1 MKKKSTRRRGSALV
15 IVLGI
20 LAVMMLMAVAFST
33 FVRTERG
40 GSTNL
45 KNAFVAR
52 TSLFTAVGRAMEAI
66 DLSFGSATN
75 DDPVAAWPQPW
86 LASAEGGDKFQSAA
100 LGDGET
106 AGAHVLTDKIAKHLT
121 PAQLALARSARCNW
135 APIYSSINASSA
147 NSGRNGGSYGNY
159 GRPTEDSLIGRY
171 AFIALDTTGL
181 LDMNQTG
188 RYPDDRS
195 ENSGDPMTFDLPAGT
210 AQVTVGNRSVAAP
223 PFVVDPDAFVT
234 KRENANLFH
243 SMADAKTLCG
253 KSVLAIDET
262 KAPANGGAKPATAGE
277 FFPADLFAGFAPSL
291 SETNPEGNPKIHLP
305 SGSEFNRW
313 SAGRVQN
320 LLSRVYRAMVGVFAR
335 SRAVAGI
342 SPGNADSDLMT
353 IFQSVP
359 GAEYQ
364 LSPAALATVSLMDG
378 LDDDNVPGTCDKQSL
393 EYWKVLPSVSV
404 KVEGDTV
411 SDTMPPR
418 TSIYNFPCTESAP
431 LLDAVRAE
439 ITFDSGVDNQNADWT
454 QRTITYTG
462 TIKVSAHAHCQN
474 RTSKAN
480 PHHSKIKVEWEVMK
494 GAPLGNTISYD
505 DGTEIRD
512 SLELV
517 GSTGGGGGGGGGRP
531 GSGGGGDSGQT
542 KLIDWSGFFEKNGSI
557 TKGSNEAEADLED
570 SSDGGSRVLTVDSE
584 VGGLTVVCHFYT
596 NAVSSGGGGG
606 SGGGGRPGSGGSGGS
621 TVIETKPYP
630 MTAAEW
636 NGGQVNKGVSDVFIP
651 IRIKVTITDSNGSIQ
666 QQVPAPALESAKSK
680 GYWIRVNPGVYHNP
694 GDTDASKVSKYGG
707 SKGDSSD
714 LAYGWAF
721 CAVPTFAFDTTSLLN
736 AGNYMNFWVGDEM
749 ARAASDQAGGG
760 GRPGQGGQGGGST
773 MFSALKSKFWTNGD
787 SATPNQTIKNAM
799 AGPRGQYIWG
809 HLQKEFLFN
818 DASGNY
824 TDKVTTWMSTGGG
837 RAPDML
843 HSASHG
849 GDPFVSPNGSDVS
862 ADNRAQELYTRFPAN
877 GEGYASVA
885 DLGRVMCGPYETLSL
900 FKTWR
905 PMGGRADFHPVVDY
919 FTTDEDRYPKQSDVD
934 AQTASDGTV
943 NWTALGQGGKDLYSA
958 VHNGRVNL
966 NAPYLVELTKNG
978 GKRGRKS
985 GNLNPYPIAAA
996 LSGAPYP
1003 TAGGGTNQIS
1013 PQKALV
1019 FASTICKMIED
1030 SDLDEM
1036 KISSEVW
1043 GTSRK
1048 GVRNLS
1054 FLGMGQD
1061 TQNTFLSDIIGLAH
1075 PQTDA
1080 QREGIL
1086 HGISDAFTTR
1096 GQTYLLIIRADAYS
1110 PKFGEND
1117 SVQDGTT
1124 LATTHAIVELFRD
1137 PVPAHGPDGVLLPSD
1152 GEGPVAYHN
1161 WYIRSF
1167 RVF

>member
-195 ENSGDPMTFDLPAGT
+195 ENSGDPMTFALPDGT

-243 SMADAKTLCG
+243 SMADAKTICG

-480 PHHSKIKVEWEVMK
+480 SHHSKIKVEWEVMK

-517 GSTGGGGGGGGGRP
+517 GSTGGGG
-531 GSGGGGDSGQT
+531 
-542 KLIDWSGFFEKNGSI
+542 
-557 TKGSNEAEADLED
+557 
-570 SSDGGSRVLTVDSE
+570 
-584 VGGLTVVCHFYT
+584 
-596 NAVSSGGGGG
+596 
-606 SGGGGRPGSGGSGGS
+606 GGGGRPGSGGSGGS

-694 GDTDASKVSKYGG
+694 GDTDASKISKYGG

>member
-1 MKKKSTRRRGSALV
+1 MKKKSIRRRGSALV

-40 GSTNL
+40 GTTNL

-75 DDPVAAWPQPW
+75 DDPVAAWPKPW
-86 LASAEGGDKFQSAA
+86 LASAEGGDRFQSAE

-106 AGAHVLTDKIAKHLT
+106 AGAHVLTDKIAQHLT
-121 PAQLALARSARCNW
+121 PAQLALARAAKCNW
-135 APIYSSINASSA
+135 APIYSSINASPA
-147 NSGRNGGSYGNY
+147 NSGRNGGSYGDY

-188 RYPDDRS
+188 AFDPDLRKT
-195 ENSGDPMTFDLPAGT
+195 NTGDPMTFDPPAGV
-210 AQVTVGNRSVAAP
+210 AKVTKGNRSVDAP
-223 PFVVDPDAFVT
+223 PFVLDPESFIDT
-234 KRENANLFH
+234 RESKNLFH
-243 SMADAKTLCG
+243 SMADAKALCG

-262 KAPANGGAKPATAGE
+262 KAPANGGAKPATAGD

-291 SETNPEGNPKIHLP
+291 AETNPEGNPKIHLP
-305 SGSEFNRW
+305 SASDFSGW
-313 SAGRVQN
+313 SAGRIKN
-320 LLSRVYRAMVGVFAR
+320 FLSRSYRAMVGVFAR
-335 SRAVAGI
+335 SRAIAGL
-342 SPGNADSDLMT
+342 SPGNAETDLMT
-353 IFQSVP
+353 IFQSTS
-359 GAEYQ
+359 AQYQ
-364 LSPAALATVSLMDG
+364 LSPAALATVSLLDG
-378 LDDDNVPGTCDKQSL
+378 LDDDNVPGTSDKQSL
-393 EYWKVLPSVSV
+393 EYWKELPSVSV

-411 SDTMPPR
+411 ADTLPPR
-418 TSIYNFPCTESAP
+418 SSIYNFPCTESAP

-439 ITFDSGVDNQNADWT
+439 ISFSAGVDNNAADWT
-454 QRTITYTG
+454 QRTITYNG

-480 PHHSKIKVEWEVMK
+480 SHHSKIKVEWEVMK
-494 GAPLGNTISYD
+494 GAPLGNTISAD
-505 DGTEIRD
+505 SGTEIRD
-512 SLELV
+512 ALELV

-531 GSGGGGDSGQT
+531 GGGGGGGDT
-542 KLIDWSGFFEKNGSI
+542 AKLIDWSGFFEKGGSV
-557 TKGSNEAEADLED
+557 TKGSSEAEADLED

-584 VGGLTVVCHFYT
+584 VSGLSVVCHFYT
-596 NAVSSGGGGG
+596 NAVSSGGG
-606 SGGGGRPGSGGSGGS
+606 SGGGGRPGGGGGGS

-651 IRIKVTITDSNGSIQ
+651 IRIKVTITDENGSIQ
-666 QQVPAPALESAKSK
+666 QQVPAPALESARSK
-680 GYWIRVNPGVYHNP
+680 GYWLRVNPAVYHNP
-694 GDTDASKVSKYGG
+694 GDTDETKKSKFGG
-707 SKGDSSD
+707 TKNGSTGD
-714 LAYGWAF
+714 LAFGWAF
-721 CAVPTFAFDTTSLLN
+721 CAAPTFAFDTTSLLN
-736 AGNYMNFWVGDEM
+736 AGNYMNFWVSDEM
-749 ARAASDQAGGG
+749 ARAASDQGGGG
-760 GRPGQGGQGGGST
+760 GRPPAGGGGGDT
-773 MFSALKSKFWTNGD
+773 TFSALKSKFWTDGAD
-787 SATPNQTIKNAM
+787 GADPNSTIKNAM

-809 HLQKEFLFN
+809 YLQKAWLFN

-824 TDKVTTWMSTGGG
+824 TDKVTTWMSKGGG
-837 RAPDML
+837 RAPDMM
-843 HSASHG
+843 HSAVQNG
-849 GDPFVSPNGSDVS
+849 TPFVSANGGFSS
-862 ADNRAQELYTRFPAN
+862 ESRAIESYSRFPAN

-919 FTTDEDRYPKQSDVD
+919 FTTGEDRYPKQSDVD
-934 AQTASDGTV
+934 AKTSSDGTV

-966 NAPYLVELTKNG
+966 NAPPLVELSKDR
-978 GKRGRKS
+978 GKRGRRS
-985 GNLNPYPIAAA
+985 GSLNPYPFAAA
-996 LSGAPYP
+996 LNGAPYP
-1003 TAGGGTNQIS
+1003 TSSGGTN
-1013 PQKALV
+1013 ALTAAQALTL
-1019 FASTICKMIED
+1019 ASTLCKMIED
-1030 SDLDEM
+1030 SNLDEM
-1036 KISSEVW
+1036 EIESEVW
-1043 GTSRK
+1043 DGSRRK
-1048 GVRNLS
+1048 VVRNLS
-1054 FLGMGQD
+1054 FLGMGEE
-1061 TQNTFLSDIIGLAH
+1061 TQNTFLNDIIGLAH

-1086 HGISDAFTTR
+1086 HGVSDAFTTR

>member
-1 MKKKSTRRRGSALV
+1 
-15 IVLGI
+15 
-20 LAVMMLMAVAFST
+20 
-33 FVRTERG
+33 
-40 GSTNL
+40 
-45 KNAFVAR
+45 
-52 TSLFTAVGRAMEAI
+52 
-66 DLSFGSATN
+66 
-75 DDPVAAWPQPW
+75 
-86 LASAEGGDKFQSAA
+86 
-100 LGDGET
+100 
-106 AGAHVLTDKIAKHLT
+106 
-121 PAQLALARSARCNW
+121 
-135 APIYSSINASSA
+135 
-147 NSGRNGGSYGNY
+147 
-159 GRPTEDSLIGRY
+159 
-171 AFIALDTTGL
+171 
-181 LDMNQTG
+181 
-188 RYPDDRS
+188 
-195 ENSGDPMTFDLPAGT
+195 MTFDLPAGT

-291 SETNPEGNPKIHLP
+291 TETNPEGNPKIHLP
-305 SGSEFNRW
+305 AASDFSRW
-313 SAGRVQN
+313 NAGQIQN
-320 LLSRVYRAMVGVFAR
+320 LLARAYRAMVGVFAR
-335 SRAVAGI
+335 SRAVAGYD
-342 SPGNADSDLMT
+342 PGDADTDLMT

-359 GAEYQ
+359 GAEYR

-393 EYWKVLPSVSV
+393 EYWKALPSVSV

-411 SDTMPPR
+411 TDTLPPKN
-418 TSIYNFPCTESAP
+418 SIYNFPCTESAP

-439 ITFDSGVDNQNADWT
+439 ISFDSGVDNQNADWT
-454 QRTITYTG
+454 QRTITYNG

-474 RTSKAN
+474 RTSRAN
-480 PHHSKIKVEWEVMK
+480 SHHSKIKVEWEVMK

-557 TKGSNEAEADLED
+557 TKGSAEAEADLED

-584 VGGLTVVCHFYT
+584 VSGLTVVCHFYT
-596 NAVSSGGGGG
+596 NAVSSGGGG
-606 SGGGGRPGSGGSGGS
+606 SGGGGRPGSGGGSGS

-680 GYWIRVNPGVYHNP
+680 GYWLRVNPAVYHNP
-694 GDTDASKVSKYGG
+694 GDTDASKVSKFGG
-707 SKGDSSD
+707 NKNGSAGD

-736 AGNYMNFWVGDEM
+736 AGNYMNFWVSDEM
-749 ARAASDQAGGG
+749 ARAAADQGGGGG
-760 GRPGQGGQGGGST
+760 GRPPSGGGGGST
-773 MFSALKSKFWTNGD
+773 MFSGLKSAFWTSSEG
-787 SATPNQTIKNAM
+787 NQDIKNAM

-809 HLQKEFLFN
+809 YLQKSWLFN
-818 DASGNY
+818 DASGTY

-843 HSASHG
+843 HSASKG
-849 GDPFVSPNGSDVS
+849 GLPFVSANGGFSS
-862 ADNRAQELYTRFPAN
+862 ESRAIESYTRFPAK

-905 PMGGRADFHPVVDY
+905 PMDGRADFHPVVDY
-919 FTTDEDRYPKQSDVD
+919 FTTDEDRYPKQTQVD
-934 AQTASDGTV
+934 GATGADGNV
-943 NWTALGQGGKDLYSA
+943 NWTSLGQGGKDLYSA
-958 VHNGRVNL
+958 IHNGRVNL
-966 NAPYLVELTKNG
+966 NAPPLVELTKDG
-978 GKRGRKS
+978 GKRGRRS
-985 GNLNPYPIAAA
+985 GSLNPYPIAAA
-996 LSGAPYP
+996 LCGASDGSNS
-1003 TAGGGTNQIS
+1003 TVRIS
-1013 PQKALV
+1013 ADKALTL
-1019 FASTICKMIED
+1019 ASTLCKTIENTN
-1030 SDLDEM
+1030 LDEM
-1036 KISSEVW
+1036 KITSEVW
-1043 GTSRK
+1043 GNTRK
-1048 GVRNLS
+1048 VVRNLS
-1054 FLGMGQD
+1054 FLGMGEAE
-1061 TQNTFLSDIIGLAH
+1061 QNSFLMDIVGLAH
-1075 PQTDA
+1075 PKTDA
-1080 QREGIL
+1080 EREGFL
-1086 HGISDAFTTR
+1086 HGVSDAFTTR